1 MNDHATLSPLPAR
14 RMSSHPMGAPEV
26 PADGLQIR
34 PAMAADLPAV
44 TEIQAAAMRSGG
56 GAPIAAPLDLRQV
69 TTLRER
75 LAVQGYPCLV
85 AARDG
90 AVLGFAFAQ
99 PFGQREGWRMIVEAI
114 LAVQP
119 DARGAHVGR
128 ALLAALIAAC
138 ETRGFRQ
145 MLALIVADASAADAV
160 ALHEALG
167 FDRAGVLRGAG
178 LRLGVPVDALMMQR
192 PLGAG
197 PEARS
202 AA

>member
-1 MNDHATLSPLPAR
+1 MHDQAALPPPQRR
-14 RMSSHPMGAPEV
+14 RMPC
-26 PADGLQIR
+26 PAEDTPLEALRIR
-34 PAMAADLPAV
+34 SAMAADLPAV
-44 TEIQAAAMRSGG
+44 TEIQAAAQRDGCA
-56 GAPIAAPLDLRQV
+56 APVGAPLDLRQV
-69 TTLRER
+69 IALRER

-85 AARDG
+85 AVRG
-90 AVLGFAFAQ
+90 GSVLGFAFAQ
-99 PFGQREGWRMIVEAI
+99 PFGQREDWRMIVEAT
-114 LAVQP
+114 LAVHP
-119 DARGAHVGR
+119 DARGQQVGR

-138 ETRGFRQ
+138 AARGFRQ
-145 MLALIVADASAADAV
+145 MLALVAADPSGAVVV

-167 FDRAGVLRGAG
+167 FGPAGVLRGAG